1 MGATVTDMIGVPS
14 ASHIPAT
21 WVNSHSRPVRASQT
35 RHLPSMPAVT
45 TVAASTKA
53 MSCTLGWAPS
63 LMNFRAFSVACSPKV
78 SLESI
83 VCLSRRSFATPRGV
97 ISHKNRFL
105 VCYSR

>member
-1 MGATVTDMIGVPS
+1 MGATVTDMIGVGS
-14 ASHIPAT
+14 LDVHIDAT

-35 RHLPSMPAVT
+35 RHVQSMPAVT

-83 VCLSRRSFATPRGV
+83 VCLSRRSFVLDARRARIEKTG
-97 ISHKNRFL
+97 F
-105 VCYSR
+105 